1 MVMLVLH
8 SLEKV
13 FELLAI
19 DLLSY
24 GYDMNLFY
32 SYPFFIMSLFN
43 PSLFSL
49 SFYLFIII
57 CDEIYLC
64 LFR

>member
-8 SLEKV
+8 SLERV

-24 GYDMNLFY
+24 GYGMNILFV
-32 SYPFFIMSLFN
+32 S
-43 PSLFSL
+43 
-49 SFYLFIII
+49 LFIIFFNKKL
-57 CDEIYLC
+57 LC
-64 LFR
+64 TFGIS

>member
-24 GYDMNLFY
+24 GYGMNILLV
-32 SYPFFIMSLFN
+32 S
-43 PSLFSL
+43 
-49 SFYLFIII
+49 LFIIFFLI
-57 CDEIYLC
+57 RNYYVLSKYHKCVLSP
-64 LFR
+64 FT

>member
-24 GYDMNLFY
+24 GYDMNILFA
-32 SYPFFIMSLFN
+32 S
-43 PSLFSL
+43 
-49 SFYLFIII
+49 LFIISFFNKKL
-57 CDEIYLC
+57 LC
-64 LFR
+64 TFGIS

>member
-13 FELLAI
+13 FESLAI

-24 GYDMNLFY
+24 GYGMNIFF
-32 SYPFFIMSLFN
+32 YPFLLFLFLMRNCYVLSEYYKCVFFILA
-43 PSLFSL
+43 
-49 SFYLFIII
+49 
-57 CDEIYLC
+57 
-64 LFR
+64 

>member
-13 FELLAI
+13 FESLAI

-24 GYDMNLFY
+24 GYGMNI
-32 SYPFFIMSLFN
+32 FFIPFYY
-43 PSLFSL
+43 FS
-49 SFYLFIII
+49 F
-57 CDEIYLC
+57 
-64 LFR
+64 

>member
-24 GYDMNLFY
+24 GYGMN
-32 SYPFFIMSLFN
+32 FFFLSRFIISLFN
-43 PSLFSL
+43 EKL
-49 SFYLFIII
+49 
-57 CDEIYLC
+57 LC
-64 LFR
+64 TFGIS